1 MGTMITG
8 SESMYRFCDELLETV
23 DQLQEQLKNTERAMD
38 EVATD
43 WKDAQFKE
51 FHKQFGEDK
60 DKINPLCK
68 KLEDYESDILRPL
81 ADIVKEYE
89 EQTFNM

>member
-8 SESMYRFCDELLETV
+8 SESMYRFCEDLLETV
-23 DQLQEQLKNTERAMD
+23 EQLQEQLENTERAMD
-38 EVATD
+38 DVATD

-68 KLEDYESDILRPL
+68 RLEDYEADILRPL

>member
-51 FHKQFGEDK
+51 FHKQF
-60 DKINPLCK
+60 
-68 KLEDYESDILRPL
+68 
-81 ADIVKEYE
+81 
-89 EQTFNM
+89 T

>member
-1 MGTMITG
+1 
-8 SESMYRFCDELLETV
+8 MYRFCEDLLETV
-23 DQLQEQLKNTERAMD
+23 EQLQEQLKNTERAMD
-38 EVATD
+38 DVATD

-68 KLEDYESDILRPL
+68 RLEDYEADILRPL

>member
-1 MGTMITG
+1 
-8 SESMYRFCDELLETV
+8 MYRFCEDLLETV
-23 DQLQEQLKNTERAMD
+23 EQLQEQLKNTERAMD
-38 EVATD
+38 DVATD

-51 FHKQFGEDK
+51 FH
-60 DKINPLCK
+60 NPLCK
-68 KLEDYESDILRPL
+68 RLEDYEADILRPL